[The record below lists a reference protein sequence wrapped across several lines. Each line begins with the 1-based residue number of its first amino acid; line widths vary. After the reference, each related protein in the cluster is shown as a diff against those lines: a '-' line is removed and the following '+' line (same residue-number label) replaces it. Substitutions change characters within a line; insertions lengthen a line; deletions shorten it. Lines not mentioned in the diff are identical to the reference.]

1 MALLTVGILNHGKQH
16 MNANNNIDT
25 LNRIAVHGCELDDGT
40 HVPPGFR
47 VAVDIRAIH
56 FDTDFYQDP
65 DRCDL
70 FRFSKMRSQDGA
82 DSRYGFAMVDSNV
95 RL

>member
-1 MALLTVGILNHGKQH
+1 MGRYVI
-16 MNANNNIDT
+16 ANNIT
-25 LNRIAVHGCELDDGT
+25 LATLSRVAMHGCELDDGT

-56 FDTDFYQDP
+56 FNPDVYQDP

-82 DSRYGFAMVDSNV
+82 DSKYGFAMVDSNV

>member
-1 MALLTVGILNHGKQH
+1 MVLCIVRYFSLLGYTTAYNPL
-16 MNANNNIDT
+16 AT
-25 LNRIAVHGCELDDGT
+25 LSRVAMLGCDLGDGT

-56 FDTDFYQDP
+56 FDPDVYEDP

-70 FRFSKMRSQDGA
+70 FRFSKMRAKDGA
-82 DSRYGFAMVDSNV
+82 DSKYGFAMVDSNV
-95 RL
+95 RR